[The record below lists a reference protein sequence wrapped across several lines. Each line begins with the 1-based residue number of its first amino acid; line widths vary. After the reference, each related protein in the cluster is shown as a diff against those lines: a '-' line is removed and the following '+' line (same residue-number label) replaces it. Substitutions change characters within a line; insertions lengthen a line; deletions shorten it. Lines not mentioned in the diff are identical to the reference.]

1 MVWSVP
7 SIEHMPSLQ
16 FDGTSFPL
24 WKARLLAYAKLKG
37 VVNVFA
43 TDHDRIAALGTPVC
57 DREAQEDVANWIL
70 LSAMDAAMYDL
81 VAHLATPRQRWTA
94 LLQHFEPP
102 SHTSTAVVA
111 AKRAFYSSEY
121 DPSTQSIAEYVNRTL
136 SLRDAAAAVDPSI
149 TDAVAAEVLLEG
161 VRKSHPQWVEA
172 CCRGRAGQVTLS
184 QAVDFLSPPPVPTG
198 HVPKAT
204 TYKRPRVATKP
215 SPASTDEIVEHS
227 AVKRRKVL
235 PSSAASK
242 AADDDVTFLA
252 IKQALPS
259 AGWTWVPTPDGLLY
273 CKPHVTISTSNGGV
287 AVSGAVGRDYFNS
300 RRAFEAFIRSSAPWM
315 AYVKRHRA
323 NARLTVVKSPGNDH
337 LNGTAAATPQ
347 TLTTSDE
354 SFEAAWGAVLDQ
366 VWPNLVADGWSVG
379 LGDRP
384 LYLSPSLKSKA
395 QPTPSKRIALLQA
408 VHYYYYVSQQEDDD
422 QRETSWLWSAVWE
435 LMERHR
441 KGESTLRRSHV
452 VYVTPIPGRAK
463 AQTASDQQMERGH
476 HMAWYSS
483 KMDAVVAF
491 CRRERDSPRYHNEP
505 IPLSQPGKLRIYC
518 AVPHCAKR
526 KQYHHICCAHGGK
539 VWTPET
545 LAKHVSEGGGR
556 YPFGL
561 VWLVLQNTMHW
572 TTAASDDDSR
582 HDDDSHDDDDSHHD
596 VMVEPTTGQR
606 FALEADVWAYL
617 EATPGLLQDVE
628 GRVYSDLFGS
638 TVSSS
643 GIWNG
648 GGASR
653 RQHRQVAKITNVPVT
668 LHDMTTALGQRGWQF
683 VPTGKFHRLVYCAP
697 HVTYTGALYKNFSG
711 QVGVD
716 YFIHADDF
724 QAHVRN
730 DAALMALV
738 RQHANA
744 DSSKEHLKLRH
755 VEGVLRRLGWT
766 SINSTLGTEYF
777 KVQGGDD
784 KLALP
789 GENGAGTA
797 RMEKIALKLLQKPS
811 LAGRK
816 KGGKKGIHRQ
826 NKAGTR
832 LDKAGTVKR
841 GGGEIVETRG
851 GRVSKKKSPHLDDDY
866 GAAKGVGPFRVQFAN
881 VYKELQSHGWFHR
894 QGKFGFDYFKPEHHP
909 ENDDGPATP
918 RVFHSEADV
927 EAFLREHGMWGPLEA
942 KILAEH
948 ANRPSKAPPST
959 ALSTSLAQ
967 ATEQHQV
974 DVMMHEGHGVSDANI
989 YDDSISDQED
999 DPIKV
1004 EPPPP
1009 IPTPPVDPSASP
1021 SSVIKMVDSMDDGA
1035 WRSLQSCVDNAIMG
1049 TTKGASMVVS
1059 GLPGSGKSTLLRRLA
1074 AHVQSRDQQPDAAP
1088 RPIHVVQINAME
1100 LQSTSLVL
1108 RTLARQ
1114 VAQQANFST
1123 DLDAVAALDAA
1134 FGEQPVVT
1142 TYDSL
1147 LATRVEPSSS
1157 TAAVVLMDA
1166 MALMYVARKVSLMPA
1181 GTVGMALD
1189 VCRFA
1194 VQAKQASGVRTPVS
1208 LSDVL
1213 DTFKARA
1220 SSATATDAMLMPLP
1234 RTIQRGNS
1242 INATTSE
1249 LTTSRRRRCE
1259 GRTMP

>member
-366 VWPNLVADGWSVG
+366 VWPNLVADGWSVE

-476 HMAWYSS
+476 MAWYSS

-491 CRRERDSPRYHNEP
+491 CRRERDSPRYHNELLP
-505 IPLSQPGKLRIYC
+505 LPLSQPGKLRIYC

-648 GGASR
+648 GGSSR

-668 LHDMTTALGQRGWQF
+668 LHDMTTVLGQRGWQF

-948 ANRPSKAPPST
+948 ANRPSK
-959 ALSTSLAQ
+959 
-967 ATEQHQV
+967 
-974 DVMMHEGHGVSDANI
+974 
-989 YDDSISDQED
+989 
-999 DPIKV
+999 
-1004 EPPPP
+1004 
-1009 IPTPPVDPSASP
+1009 
-1021 SSVIKMVDSMDDGA
+1021 KMVDSMDDGA

-1234 RTIQRGNS
+1234 RTIQDQ
-1242 INATTSE
+1242 
-1249 LTTSRRRRCE
+1249 C
-1259 GRTMP
+1259 